1 MLEFHPFLR
10 EGWLTPVLAEMA
22 AAFTRPHCCFFS
34 FPLCSLWISGTWVGN
49 WSDRGTRSEV
59 AAVLGFHLL
68 EFHHP
73 LPRPPLYCLQQME
86 TPAGMWW
93 LSFSAPGCSGQG
105 WNLWL
110 NQVLAVR
117 TLFSVRPVAWM
128 WTCPGAWTTSAMVE
142 VCGIS
147 TLLSRISS
155 WTGKF
160 ATSRPFSPT
169 EQFAFLGWFLLVL
182 RTHLPGC
189 PSSWW
194 NHSLILHN
202 VLFPKSSLLCPSCL
216 YNWAMPPGSHPGYS
230 LLQNAHGARF
240 EVGSA
245 EGVIGWLPG
254 DGDAG
259 GQKLWLLPGGCKD
272 SGLLPIAD
280 GCLGLCRCSAPATK
294 IWVWVLQ
301 YLVLYL
307 WLLICRPE
315 KRRT

>member
-73 LPRPPLYCLQQME
+73 LPRPPLYCLQQMK

-110 NQVLAVR
+110 NQALAVR

-155 WTGKF
+155 WTGKI

-202 VLFPKSSLLCPSCL
+202 VCCFLSLPCYVLLVCTTGQCPREATQATASCRMPMEPGLRWAVLRVSLGGCQETVMLVDRSCGSSLEDVRTVDCCP
-216 YNWAMPPGSHPGYS
+216 
-230 LLQNAHGARF
+230 LQTAA
-240 EVGSA
+240 
-245 EGVIGWLPG
+245 
-254 DGDAG
+254 
-259 GQKLWLLPGGCKD
+259 
-272 SGLLPIAD
+272 
-280 GCLGLCRCSAPATK
+280 
-294 IWVWVLQ
+294 
-301 YLVLYL
+301 
-307 WLLICRPE
+307 
-315 KRRT
+315 